1 MAELPRITGGRAQI
15 AGIPNVAL
23 PEVSFGGIETNVA
36 YQQQAQYQGQIA
48 QVLDRMSGTVFGMAG
63 QMSQRA
69 GLQFAAENPLTA
81 EQLAAMSRGDVSE
94 IDMGSPLNVYNSA
107 IRKARA
113 LEVSGHA
120 EIEARDKMA
129 ELLQRA
135 ETGEVDTQYIRD
147 QLTAV
152 TNGYSEA
159 IAQIE
164 PDAAYKFRAS
174 MATTGNQVLERAGR
188 IDSQRRM
195 ASNVVKLQRDFTNR
209 VKMIETYMSNERPID
224 GDTGQP
230 IPMEDLIDAEVQNFI
245 NSTMAIV
252 GADKAVQMGQE
263 LMGAVNAAKV
273 NVITNAV
280 INNDRQIGGNFL
292 TAVTRLQNGNAG
304 IYSDIYNSMTLQER
318 AAMRNELRSQSMQ
331 IEQAQ
336 DRARGLA
343 KERDAQTVRQLV
355 SDIYSIEN
363 ILSSPGPDDD
373 VEALSERYV
382 QSVRDLNEIAIKTG
396 VVSID
401 YVRGLPEKAAATGMR
416 NFQVERRLE
425 DEIKNGVVM
434 KEDFWNRSAELGIRP
449 DIANNM
455 FSLFDTTAAREA
467 TEIDRMAH
475 ASARTIR
482 GTMNIPAR
490 KQDEIFTF
498 KDNVESAFAEKMQDW
513 EAGGRVGPPP
523 RKLELAQQIQT
534 KQRESRF
541 TSQIE
546 FTVNEARRQFGPNGT
561 IIRTNIDFEMIDLTY
576 DIDGNA
582 IGLDPDFE
590 AALVAQ
596 GLTPDH
602 IDSIRQYAFSID
614 RAARQ
619 RSMIR

>member
-48 QVLDRMSGTVFGMAG
+48 QVLDRMSSTVFGMAG

-81 EQLAAMSRGDVSE
+81 EQLAAMARGDVSE

-120 EIEARDKMA
+120 EIEARDKMT

-174 MATTGNQVLERAGR
+174 MATTGNQVLERAAR

-195 ASNVVKLQRDFTNR
+195 ATNVVKLQRDFSNR
-209 VKMIETYMSNERPID
+209 VKMIETYLSNERPID
-224 GDTGQP
+224 GETGQP
-230 IPMEDLIDAEVQNFI
+230 IPLEELIDAEVQNFI

-336 DRARGLA
+336 DRARALG
-343 KERDAQTVRQLV
+343 KERSSEQARQLI
-355 SDIYSIEN
+355 SDIYSIES
-363 ILSSPGPDDD
+363 ILSSPSPGDD
-373 VEALSERYV
+373 VEALTERYA

-401 YVRGLPEKAAATGMR
+401 YVRSLPEKAATTGFR

-425 DEIKNGVVM
+425 EEIKSGVVT
-434 KEDFWNRSAELGIRP
+434 KENFWTRSAEMGVRP
-449 DIANNM
+449 DVANNM
-455 FSLFDTTAAREA
+455 YSLFDATAARED
-467 TEIDRMAH
+467 TEIDRIAH
-475 ASARTIR
+475 ALSRTIR
-482 GTMNIPAR
+482 GQMNIPAR
-490 KQDEIFTF
+490 KQEEIYAF
-498 KDNVESAFAEKMQDW
+498 KDAVNDEFAIQMQTW
-513 EAGGRVGPPP
+513 EAGGRVGPMP
-523 RKLELAQQIQT
+523 RRLQVAQEIESKRRQ
-534 KQRESRF
+534 SRF
-541 TSQIE
+541 TSSIE
-546 FTVNEARRQFGPNGT
+546 YNINELNRQYGPNGT
-561 IIRTNIDFEMIDLTY
+561 IKRTNIDFEMIDLTY
-576 DIDGNA
+576 DLDGNA
-582 IGLDPDFE
+582 TGLDPDLE
-590 AALVAQ
+590 AALLSQ
-596 GLTPDH
+596 GLTREH
-602 IDSIRQYAFSID
+602 IDAIRQYGINID
-614 RAARQ
+614 RLSRQ
-619 RSMIR
+619 RDMIR